1 MTLHFPTHSLEIRTG
16 DLIYPLREPQHRHHP
31 EPPKFTMIFEKT
43 MAGSPAQFD
52 AFPTAVR
59 AEVQDLLMA
68 GGRRPYTHQAE
79 TSNLFLTEG
88 KNVALITPTA
98 SGKTVS
104 FLAPTLTTLLE
115 NPSSTA
121 LMLYPMNALAAD
133 QLKVLQSIGFKEGD
147 SGLFELPIG
156 GTVIRA
162 GILTGETSAK
172 SRTPVRKAANLLI
185 TNHVALHHALLAQA
199 WRQYKDGSG
208 WSRFLTALKV
218 IVLDE
223 GHSYNG
229 VQGTNAALTF
239 RRLSSLV
246 YKLSGLNPQVLMAS
260 ATIGNPLEHA
270 QNLTGLDN
278 WALVDQSGAASQ
290 NRDLFIVQPD
300 LHPSGRGLWPASLVA
315 HDIAME
321 EVRHHR
327 KVLIF
332 CASRNTTE
340 KMADR
345 LNEKLGSAA
354 AIPYH
359 AGIPVEDKRAFLAQ
373 ILAGQAEIVCTT
385 SALELGVDIGSMN
398 TVILVGHPGDNASF
412 NQRAGRVGRTSPGR
426 VFLVLDEGQHPL
438 NIYLCGNPEAL
449 FWPPECRTIYP
460 LNKIIATRH
469 AACSF
474 LETKDASLVHKAF
487 PNVLDEEVQAGIAD
501 KPYERIAMVGLGN
514 FGHFKALD
522 PAGKVIQELGG
533 ETALLYWHLHAAI
546 RNVKGQFY
554 AVEKVDLKQ
563 QKVLTTSMG
572 DNCRTHT
579 TPRIQ
584 TEKTAIPGT
593 LAVLTDLSI
602 AGIVGA
608 LAGEFDVS
616 RSTVAYTTTS
626 EGDPKEGP
634 YQAEIHTLEFDEINP
649 PIVIRTRGVQFAL
662 KIDHPLSQSMLE
674 TTEGIETVQDALGLA
689 VPLLVQARAQDVPV
703 EIAIDGDLVTLFVFD
718 MAEGG
723 MGWAEQLAPRLDRW
737 LIAAGMALLNC
748 SCQMKGC
755 PRCSLSKT
763 RGEKRKRLAEALI
776 NAGKPSA

>member
-1 MTLHFPTHSLEIRTG
+1 
-16 DLIYPLREPQHRHHP
+16 
-31 EPPKFTMIFEKT
+31 
-43 MAGSPAQFD
+43 
-52 AFPTAVR
+52 
-59 AEVQDLLMA
+59 MA
-68 GGRRPYTHQAE
+68 GGRRPYSHQAM
-79 TSNLFLTEG
+79 TANLFLTEG

-104 FLAPTLTTLLE
+104 FLAPTLSLLLK

-133 QLKVLQSIGFKEGD
+133 QLKVLQGIGFKEAD
-147 SGLFELPIG
+147 DGLFELPMG
-156 GTVIRA
+156 DTVIRA
-162 GILTGETSAK
+162 GILTGDTPAK
-172 SRTPVRKAANLLI
+172 ARAPIRKAANLLI

-199 WRQYKDGSG
+199 GRKYKDGSG
-208 WSRFLTALKV
+208 WSRFLTAMRV

-229 VQGTNAALTF
+229 VQGTNAALAF

-270 QNLTGLDN
+270 HNLTGLDN
-278 WALVDQSGAASQ
+278 WALVDQSGASSQ
-290 NRDLFIVQPD
+290 KRDIFVIMPD
-300 LHPSGRGLWPASLVA
+300 IHPSLRGLWSASMVA
-315 HDIAME
+315 HDIAMD

-332 CASRNTTE
+332 CTSRNTTE

-345 LNEKLGSAA
+345 LNEKLGRTA

-359 AGIPVEDKRAFLAQ
+359 AGIPVEDKRTFLAQ
-373 ILAGQAEIVCTT
+373 ILAGKAEIVCTT
-385 SALELGVDIGSMN
+385 SALELGVDIGGMD

-426 VFLVLDEGQHPL
+426 VFLVLDESQHPL
-438 NIYLCGNPEAL
+438 NIYLWGNPEAL

-474 LETKDASLVHKAF
+474 METKDADLVHKAF
-487 PNVLDEEVQAGIAD
+487 PNVLVEEVQAAIID

-533 ETALLYWHLHAAI
+533 ETALLYWHRHAAI
-546 RNVKGQFY
+546 RNVKGAFF
-554 AVEKVDLKQ
+554 AVDKVDLKQ
-563 QKVLTTSMG
+563 QKVFTISMG

-584 TEKTAIPGT
+584 TDKTAIPGT
-593 LAVLTDLSI
+593 LDALVDLPVVGIIGAV
-602 AGIVGA
+602 
-608 LAGEFDVS
+608 AGEFDVS

-634 YQAEIHTLEFDEINP
+634 YQAQIHPLKFDEMNP

-662 KIDHPLSQSMLE
+662 NRDHPLPQTMLE
-674 TTEGIETVQDALGLA
+674 TTEGIETVQDAMGLA

-703 EIAIDGDLVTLFVFD
+703 EIAIDGDLVTFFVFD
-718 MAEGG
+718 MADGG
-723 MGWAEQLAPRLDRW
+723 MGWAEQIIQRIDKW
-737 LIAAGMALLNC
+737 LVAAGKALLNC

-763 RGEKRKRLAEALI
+763 RGEKRKRLAKAMV
-776 NAGKPSA
+776 ATGMRTSG